1 MSIRNIKIKNYK
13 CFRDESID
21 LSKLTVLTGRNSAG
35 KSSFI
40 QSLLLYEL
48 AGGKKKIYTN
58 NVFGLNLG
66 FSIAEFFFGAL
77 FSSAIL
83 FEKPVRSNLSL
94 CISLIFI
101 MIIYLL
107 FYQVCY

>member
-48 AGGKKKIYTN
+48 AG
-58 NVFGLNLG
+58 
-66 FSIAEFFFGAL
+66 
-77 FSSAIL
+77 
-83 FEKPVRSNLSL
+83 EKRK
-94 CISLIFI
+94 FI
-101 MIIYLL
+101 QIMYL
-107 FYQVCY
+107 V